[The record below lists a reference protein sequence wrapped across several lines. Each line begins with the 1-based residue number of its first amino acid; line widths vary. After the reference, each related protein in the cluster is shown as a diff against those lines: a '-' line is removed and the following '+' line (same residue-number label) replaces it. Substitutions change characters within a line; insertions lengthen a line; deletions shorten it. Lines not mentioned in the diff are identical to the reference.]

1 MTDEIRVT
9 VCKYPDRANL
19 VLRYIDPVSGKQKT
33 KSAGTGNEAEATKA
47 AGKWE
52 DELRSGRFQ
61 SVNRL
66 TWGEF
71 RRRYETEKLAT
82 LARQTQQNGRGS
94 LNHLERIVNPNKL
107 AKLTTS
113 TLSRFQAELR
123 GEGMKDGTIASIL
136 RHLRPALMWAVS
148 MGLLSK
154 VPEIHMPRR
163 PKGQSL
169 MRGRPITEE
178 EFDRLLLAVSKV
190 RPHDAPAW
198 VHYLTGLW
206 LSGLRLEESLALS
219 WEPDAPF
226 HADLTGRRPAFRIFG
241 EAQKSGRDEIL
252 PMTPDFAQWLLETTP
267 EVERQGRVFK
277 LDGLNTAKPI
287 SFKRVGMIAS
297 EIGRRAGIVVNKAE
311 GKFASCH
318 DLRRAFGTRW
328 AKRVKPMLLKK
339 MMRHSSIQTTEAY
352 YVDLDADDVADD
364 LWANW
369 GAEVD
374 NTPAEGNI
382 PGNIGPKTCVY
393 PGK

>member
-82 LARQTQQNGRGS
+82 LARQTQQNDRGS

-169 MRGRPITEE
+169 MRGRPISGE
-178 EFDRLLLAVSKV
+178 EFDRLLLAVPRI
-190 RPHDAPAW
+190 RPQDAAAW
-198 VHYLTGLW
+198 QRYLTGLW
-206 LSGLRLEESLALS
+206 
-219 WEPDAPF
+219 P
-226 HADLTGRRPAFRIFG
+226 
-241 EAQKSGRDEIL
+241 
-252 PMTPDFAQWLLETTP
+252 
-267 EVERQGRVFK
+267 
-277 LDGLNTAKPI
+277 
-287 SFKRVGMIAS
+287 
-297 EIGRRAGIVVNKAE
+297 
-311 GKFASCH
+311 
-318 DLRRAFGTRW
+318 
-328 AKRVKPMLLKK
+328 
-339 MMRHSSIQTTEAY
+339 
-352 YVDLDADDVADD
+352 
-364 LWANW
+364 
-369 GAEVD
+369 
-374 NTPAEGNI
+374 
-382 PGNIGPKTCVY
+382 
-393 PGK
+393 